1 MPQIIVD
8 PSEMRKFE
16 AALREL
22 RGEIDARREQLE
34 GQISDV
40 RSFWNDEK
48 YQQFLRESEELMLQV
63 QYFSK
68 LCDHYCDYL
77 HKKATAAELFIH
89 GR

>member
-16 AALREL
+16 VALREL
-22 RGEIDARREQLE
+22 RVEIDARRTQLE
-34 GQISDV
+34 AQITDV
-40 RSFWNDEK
+40 RSFWDDVK
-48 YQQFLRESEELMLQV
+48 YQQFLRKSEELMLQV

-68 LCDHYCDYL
+68 LCDQYCGYLTRKASAAEAYL
-77 HKKATAAELFIH
+77 H

>member
-22 RGEIDARREQLE
+22 QVEIDARRTQLE
-34 GQISDV
+34 GQITDV
-40 RSFWNDEK
+40 RSFWDDEK
-48 YQQFLRESEELMLQV
+48 YQQFLRKSEELMLQV

-68 LCDHYCDYL
+68 LCDQYCEYL
-77 HKKATAAELFIH
+77 MRKASAAEAYLQ

>member
-22 RGEIDARREQLE
+22 RGEIDARRTRLE
-34 GQISDV
+34 AQITDV
-40 RSFWNDEK
+40 RGFWDDVK
-48 YQQFLRESEELMLQV
+48 YQQFLRKSEELMSQV
-63 QYFSK
+63 QYFSER
-68 LCDHYCDYL
+68 CDQYCEYLTRKASAAEVYL
-77 HKKATAAELFIH
+77 H

>member
-22 RGEIDARREQLE
+22 RGEIDARRSRLE
-34 GQISDV
+34 SEIADV
-40 RSFWNDEK
+40 RSFWDDEK
-48 YQQFLRESEELMLQV
+48 YREFQRKSEELMLEV

-68 LCDHYCDYL
+68 LCDQYCEYLTRKASAAEAYL
-77 HKKATAAELFIH
+77 H
-89 GR
+89 GG

>member
-22 RGEIDARREQLE
+22 RGEIDARRSQLE
-34 GQISDV
+34 AQITDV
-40 RSFWNDEK
+40 RSFWDDVK
-48 YQQFLRESEELMLQV
+48 YQQFLRKSEELMLQV
-63 QYFSK
+63 QYFAK
-68 LCDHYCDYL
+68 LCDQYCQYLTRKAAAAEAYL
-77 HKKATAAELFIH
+77 H

>member
-22 RGEIDARREQLE
+22 RVEIDARRAQLE
-34 GQISDV
+34 GQITDV

-48 YQQFLRESEELMLQV
+48 YQQFLRKSEELMLQV

-68 LCDHYCDYL
+68 LCDQYCDYL
-77 HKKATAAELFIH
+77 HKKATAAEFFLH